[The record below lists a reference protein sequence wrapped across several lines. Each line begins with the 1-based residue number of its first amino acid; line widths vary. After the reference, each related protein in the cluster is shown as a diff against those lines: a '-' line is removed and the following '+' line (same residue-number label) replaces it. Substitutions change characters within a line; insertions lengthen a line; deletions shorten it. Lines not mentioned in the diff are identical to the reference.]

1 MLDDAHRF
9 TVTDLKQFGYCAR
22 VVYYERCLPH
32 IRPRT
37 YKMQAGKAAHEQ
49 EPKRAMRRSLSGYGE
64 LAGERFFDVSL
75 SSARLNLSGTIDEVV
90 RTANGELFPVDYKL
104 ARQASKPYK
113 LQLAAYALLLQDVEN
128 VTVQRGYI
136 YLILTRKLVH
146 VTMTP
151 ALFSAVEQALAALE
165 TIVAEERMPPAAENR
180 NLCAACEFRRFCN
193 DV

>member
-9 TVTDLKQFGYCAR
+9 TVTDLKQFSYCAR

-37 YKMQAGKAAHEQ
+37 YKMQAGKAAHEE
-49 EPKRAMRRSLSGYGE
+49 EPKRAMRRSLSSYGE

-104 ARQASKPYK
+104 ARQVSSHYK
-113 LQLAAYALLLQDVEN
+113 LQLAAYALLLQDIEN

-136 YLILTRKLVH
+136 YLILNRRLVH

-180 NLCAACEFRRFCN
+180 SCCAACEFRRFCN